1 MIGMRGSFTTLL
13 FALVPALLLS
23 PLFGV
28 IGCAQPRLE
37 ARVQALEVE
46 ADRQAVIRLMHA
58 YAHGVDSMDE
68 ALLGRTF
75 AVDAVAEYVG
85 VNFPMD
91 LRLEGIDAI
100 LEWLRSSV
108 GDREGA
114 VPWHFMSTDR
124 VEVDGDHAS
133 LRTFQHN
140 RHMSAIGLYT
150 VEARRTSDG
159 WRIQSLH
166 LDERIL
172 EESLLKRL
180 NREGVGKDP
189 ASQ

>member
-1 MIGMRGSFTTLL
+1 MTFGIRGG
-13 FALVPALLLS
+13 FALLV
-23 PLFGV
+23 FGV
-28 IGCAQPRLE
+28 LACAQPDLE
-37 ARVQALEVE
+37 ARVRALEVE

-58 YAHGVDSMDE
+58 YAHGIDSMDE
-68 ALLGRTF
+68 ALLELTF

-91 LRLEGIDAI
+91 LRLEGVDAI

-108 GDREGA
+108 GGREGA
-114 VPWHFMSTDR
+114 VPWHYMSTDR
-124 VEVDGDHAS
+124 VEMDGDRAT
-133 LRTFQHN
+133 LWTFQHN

-150 VEARRTSDG
+150 VEARRTQGG

-172 EESLLKRL
+172 DENLLERV
-180 NREGVGKDP
+180 NRDGVRKNP
-189 ASQ
+189 ASE